1 MQFVWYVQD
10 GTRTLGLLRHWFTS
24 ARLSGLEAEMLQSCN
39 LTSAL
44 AALLTRMYAWSKLQ
58 KQVPLLKTD
67 CRVYSDA
74 QPGFIYES
82 HHVTICT
89 LIYLKMFHDY
99 FSKTHIGSHQ
109 LPTSKPPTRFCRSGI
124 KWNSFPLPHSSSS
137 PLYLQATLPLPIW
150 EGQCSDLSQ
159 PLTFV
164 KVYAPQ
170 HQHSLGFIC
179 DHNIPCAFNWASL
192 ALFLSAPHLKISRST
207 PGLTLNKSTAWSMS
221 FSEAE

>member
-58 KQVPLLKTD
+58 KQVALLKTD

-82 HHVTICT
+82 HHVTIRT
-89 LIYLKMFHDY
+89 LIYIKMFQDY
-99 FSKTHIGSHQ
+99 FSKKTYWI
-109 LPTSKPPTRFCRSGI
+109 TSVTYFKTS
-124 KWNSFPLPHSSSS
+124 N
-137 PLYLQATLPLPIW
+137 
-150 EGQCSDLSQ
+150 
-159 PLTFV
+159 
-164 KVYAPQ
+164 KV
-170 HQHSLGFIC
+170 L
-179 DHNIPCAFNWASL
+179 
-192 ALFLSAPHLKISRST
+192 
-207 PGLTLNKSTAWSMS
+207 
-221 FSEAE
+221 